1 MKRRSHYT
9 IRTVTVILLLFLLF
23 SIINPWCI
31 GTDGRARN
39 AGEWDQFRGDDGNS
53 GTSLEVGYPTDEM
66 VWKFETGGGVESSPA
81 VASGKVF
88 FGSKDG
94 SVYCLDAVT
103 GVERWVFP
111 TDRAISSSPLVVEGK
126 VYIGSG
132 DKKLY
137 CINAEYGM
145 EQWNFTTGGGIVS
158 SPKLYNEKLYFGSN
172 DGNVYCIHVE
182 NGTEVWNY
190 SISDVRTD
198 VWSTPA
204 FKDNLLYIGDSSG
217 KIVCLDT
224 ETGEFI
230 YDIPTEGD
238 IYSTVCMT
246 GDDILFTSGIGRTL
260 YRYNGKTGQKVWEFG
275 MPTDVYT
282 SVCVYGGKVF
292 LSDYE
297 HIYCLPL
304 DDPDGADSNGMITP
318 GEIIW
323 KVEAAN
329 FEGGSSPQQVS
340 DRILI
345 GMGRFM
351 YCLFADNGT
360 MDWKFEVSGYIVSSP
375 VYVDD
380 LLYFTSNDGYIYCL
394 KGVGTDGSGDDDVN
408 GSGEDGGTELYP
420 GLTIP
425 IGIFVVLDLVLL
437 AVILTVLKKRRSGMH
452 DD

>member
-1 MKRRSHYT
+1 MKRRSHHT

-23 SIINPWCI
+23 SIVYPSSI
-31 GTDGRARN
+31 GTDGRARSG
-39 AGEWDQFRGDDGNS
+39 GEWDQFRGDNENS
-53 GTSLEVGYPTDEM
+53 GTSSVSGSPTNEM

-81 VASGKVF
+81 VAGGKVF

-103 GVERWVFP
+103 GVKRWVFP
-111 TDRAISSSPLVVEGK
+111 TGRDISSSPLYADGK
-126 VYIGSG
+126 IYIGSG

-158 SPKLYNEKLYFGSN
+158 SPKLYNDKLYFGSN
-172 DGNVYCIHVE
+172 DGNIYCIHME

-190 SISDVRTD
+190 PISDVRTD

-204 FKDNLLYIGDSSG
+204 FNDNLLYIGDSSG
-217 KIVCLDT
+217 RLVCLDT

-230 YDIPTEGD
+230 YDITTEGD
-238 IYSTVCMT
+238 IYSTVYIS
-246 GDDILFTSGIGRTL
+246 GNDILFTSGIGRTL
-260 YRYNGKTGQKVWEFG
+260 YRYNGKTGLKVWEFEMG
-275 MPTDVYT
+275 TDVYT
-282 SVCVYGGKVF
+282 SVCVHEGKVF

-304 DDPDGADSNGMITP
+304 DDTDNNTVITP
-318 GEIIW
+318 GEVIW

-340 DRILI
+340 DRMLI
-345 GMGRFM
+345 GMGRFL

-360 MDWKFEVSGYIVSSP
+360 LDWKFEVSGYIVSSP

-380 LLYFTSNDGYIYCL
+380 LLYITSYDGYIYCL
-394 KGVGTDGSGDDDVN
+394 KGVGTDGGEETDMN
-408 GSGEDGGTELYP
+408 GTGKDGGTELYL

-425 IGIFVVLDLVLL
+425 IGIFVVLDILLL
-437 AVILTVLKKRRSGMH
+437 AVILAVLKKRRSGRRV
-452 DD
+452 D

>member
-1 MKRRSHYT
+1 MRMKRRPNFP
-9 IRTVTVILLLFLLF
+9 IITVTVILSLLILYSF
-23 SIINPWCI
+23 PYPPYT
-31 GTDGRARN
+31 GTDGQRRSG
-39 AGEWDQFRGDDGNS
+39 GEWDQFRGDDGNL
-53 GTSLEVGYPTDEM
+53 GTSPEAGSPTDEM
-66 VWKFETGGGVESSPA
+66 LWKYETAGGVESSPA
-81 VASGKVF
+81 VAGGKVF

-103 GVERWVFP
+103 GVDRWVFP
-111 TDRAISSSPLVVEGK
+111 TGRDISSSPLYADGK
-126 VYIGSG
+126 IYIGSG

-145 EQWNFTTGGGIVS
+145 EQWNFTTGGGIVR

-172 DGNVYCIHVE
+172 DGKIYSIHVE

-198 VWSTPA
+198 VWSTAA
-204 FKDNLLYIGDSSG
+204 FADNLLYIGDSSG
-217 KIVCLDT
+217 KIVCLYT

-230 YDIPTEGD
+230 YNITTDGD
-238 IYSTVCMT
+238 IYSTVCIT

-260 YRYNGKTGQKVWEFG
+260 YRYIGKTGLLVWEFE

-282 SVCVYGGKVF
+282 SVCVYEEKVF

-297 HIYCLPL
+297 HVYCLPL
-304 DDPDGADSNGMITP
+304 DDPDGNGFITP

-345 GMGRFM
+345 GMGRVL

-394 KGVGTDGSGDDDVN
+394 KGVGTDGDGGAEVN
-408 GSGEDGGTELYP
+408 PSGEDGELELYP
-420 GLTIP
+420 GLAIP
-425 IGIFVVLDLVLL
+425 IGIFVVLDVVLL
-437 AVILTVLKKRRSGMH
+437 AIILAVIRKRRSSMR

>member
-1 MKRRSHYT
+1 MNGRSPRNLLAAT
-9 IRTVTVILLLFLLF
+9 MILLLLFLPVIL
-23 SIINPWCI
+23 NHTCY
-31 GTDGRARN
+31 GTDTRGRRST
-39 AGEWDQFRGDDGNS
+39 GGWDQFRGDDRNS
-53 GTSLEVGYPTDEM
+53 GTSPEAGSPTDEM

-81 VASGKVF
+81 VADGKIF

-111 TDRAISSSPLVVEGK
+111 TGRDISSSPLVAEGK
-126 VYIGSG
+126 IYIGSG
-132 DKKLY
+132 DTKLY

-172 DGNVYCIHVE
+172 DGKIYSIHVE
-182 NGTEVWNY
+182 NGTEVWNH

-198 VWSTPA
+198 VWSTAA
-204 FKDNLLYIGDSSG
+204 FADNLLYIGDSSG

-230 YDIPTEGD
+230 YDITTDGD
-238 IYSTVCMT
+238 IYSTVCIT
-246 GDDILFTSGIGRTL
+246 GDNILFTSGIGRTL
-260 YRYNGKTGQKVWEFG
+260 YRYNGKTGLLVWEFE
-275 MPTDVYT
+275 MSTDVYT
-282 SVCVYGGKVF
+282 SVCVYEGKVF

-304 DDPDGADSNGMITP
+304 DDPDGNGFITP

-323 KVEAAN
+323 EVEAAN

-340 DRILI
+340 ERILI
-345 GMGRFM
+345 GMGRVL
-351 YCLFADNGT
+351 YCLFTDNGT

-394 KGVGTDGSGDDDVN
+394 KGVGTDGDGGADDN
-408 GSGEDGGTELYP
+408 GSGEDGEMGLYP
-420 GLTIP
+420 GLAIP
-425 IGIFVVLDLVLL
+425 IAIFVVLDVVLLVIIL
-437 AVILTVLKKRRSGMH
+437 AVIRKRRSGMR